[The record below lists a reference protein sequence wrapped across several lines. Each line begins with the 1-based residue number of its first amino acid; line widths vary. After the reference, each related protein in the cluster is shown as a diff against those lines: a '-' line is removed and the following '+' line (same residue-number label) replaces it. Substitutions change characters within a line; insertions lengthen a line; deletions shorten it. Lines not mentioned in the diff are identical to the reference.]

1 MMKNKSKDKK
11 RGKSKKLRWLLLL
24 VVVLGVAAS
33 VVYSLQ
39 PSEVLGIQVMQADIE
54 ESIEIDGYV
63 ALEEEIT
70 IYSPNAGY
78 IRNLE
83 AKEGADVLMADFLLS
98 VEDSGI
104 NLGARTLDASLAEAK
119 SMLSLAA
126 NDNSYARDAY
136 QKQKALYEAGAASE
150 AAYQAALNAYRASGS
165 AYNAAVARVNQIQLQ
180 RDEAV
185 STEEKQDVT
194 SPLAGRILGVHVQEE
209 AYVGPGSPLV
219 WIGNL
224 ETRIIEAS
232 VLVDD
237 MDDLDQN
244 DPVTLSANYL
254 TEDISGSIKWISPLA
269 ETAFSTLGVEQK
281 RVPLKIAFDLSQ
293 EILQPGYSLDC
304 TIRTTSS
311 ENTMVLDRKAVFS
324 HNGDDYVFLIQDGM
338 LEKREV
344 RLGLED
350 LDQVEILEGLSTG
363 DWVVAAPGV
372 DMEDGMKVKRIEE

>member
-11 RGKSKKLRWLLLL
+11 KSKGSKFRWLLLL
-24 VVVLGVAAS
+24 TVVLGIGAT
-33 VVYSLQ
+33 VVYSMQ
-39 PSEVLGIQVMQADIE
+39 PTEVFGSQVMQADIE
-54 ESIEIDGYV
+54 ETIEIDGYV
-63 ALEEEIT
+63 SLEEEIT

-83 AKEGADVLMADFLLS
+83 AKEGADVLLADFLLS
-98 VEDSGI
+98 VEDSNI
-104 NLGARTLDASLAEAK
+104 NLGAKTLDASLAEAK

-126 NDNSYARDAY
+126 NDSSYAKDAY
-136 QKQKALYEAGAASE
+136 QKQKALYEAGATSE
-150 AAYQAALNAYRASGS
+150 AIYQAALNAYRASGS
-165 AYNAAVARVNQIQLQ
+165 AYTAAVARVNQIQLQ
-180 RDEAV
+180 RDSAV
-185 STEEKQDVT
+185 STEENQDVT
-194 SPLAGRILGVHVQEE
+194 APLAGRILGVLVQEE

-237 MDDLDQN
+237 MDDLDKN

-254 TEDISGSIKWISPLA
+254 NEDLVGTIEWISPLA
-269 ETAFSTLGVEQK
+269 KTAFSTLGVEQK

-311 ENTMVLDRKAVFS
+311 MNTTVLDRKAVFS
-324 HNGDDYVFLIQDGM
+324 HNGDDFVYLIQDGQ

-344 RLGLED
+344 QLGLED
-350 LDQVEILEGLSTG
+350 LNRVEVLDGLSIG

-372 DMEDGMKVKRIEE
+372 DMEAGMKVKRIEE

>member
-1 MMKNKSKDKK
+1 M
-11 RGKSKKLRWLLLL
+11 
-24 VVVLGVAAS
+24 
-33 VVYSLQ
+33 Q
-39 PSEVLGIQVMQADIE
+39 PTEVFGTQVMQADIE
-54 ESIEIDGYV
+54 ETIEIDGYV
-63 ALEEEIT
+63 SLEEEIT

-83 AKEGADVLMADFLLS
+83 AKEGADVLLADFLLS
-98 VEDSGI
+98 VEDSNI
-104 NLGARTLDASLAEAK
+104 NLGAKTLDASLAEAK

-126 NDNSYARDAY
+126 NDSNYAKDAY
-136 QKQKALYEAGAASE
+136 QKQKALYEAGATSE
-150 AAYQAALNAYRASGS
+150 ATYQAALNAYRASGS
-165 AYNAAVARVNQIQLQ
+165 AYTAAVARVNQIQLQ
-180 RDEAV
+180 RDSAV
-185 STEEKQDVT
+185 STEENQDVT
-194 SPLAGRILGVHVQEE
+194 APLAGRILGVLVQEE

-237 MDDLDQN
+237 MDDLDKN

-254 TEDISGSIKWISPLA
+254 NEDLVGTIEWISPLA
-269 ETAFSTLGVEQK
+269 KTAFSTLGVEQK

-311 ENTMVLDRKAVFS
+311 MNTMVLDRKAVFS
-324 HNGDDYVFLIQDGM
+324 HNGDDFAYLIQDGQ

-344 RLGLED
+344 QLGLED
-350 LDQVEILEGLSTG
+350 LNRVEVLDGLSTG

-372 DMEDGMKVKRIEE
+372 DMEAGMKVKRIEEK